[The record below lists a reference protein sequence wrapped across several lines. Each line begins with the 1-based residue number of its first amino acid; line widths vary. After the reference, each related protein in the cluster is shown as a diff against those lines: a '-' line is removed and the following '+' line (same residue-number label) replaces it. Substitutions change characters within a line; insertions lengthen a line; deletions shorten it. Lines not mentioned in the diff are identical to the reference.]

1 MGKDTHRPPAAE
13 TARIQAAERAAKAP
27 RPTPHWP
34 LETANTS
41 AAGNA
46 KRKNASTPLAQ
57 PTRTRE
63 PEGTAAAAA
72 DKGAGEQP
80 QRREPEKPKQENW
93 EKIAESMVYIK

>member
-1 MGKDTHRPPAAE
+1 M
-13 TARIQAAERAAKAP
+13 
-27 RPTPHWP
+27 
-34 LETANTS
+34 
-41 AAGNA
+41 
-46 KRKNASTPLAQ
+46 AQ